1 MKFVNHFEMFYFY
14 YMRSKPSSFETL
26 CDILYLLIMIA
37 LSVNLLFKDGF
48 GNPDSRIYHLAGFL
62 AVILILGDSFRFVP
76 RITSF
81 FVKDSDNVD
90 LVQDKGKIISSI
102 VITLFY
108 LFLWSLGSI
117 IFVSNISLLY
127 TLLVYILA
135 IIRILLCFVSS
146 KNNSVGWDVVKNIP
160 FALLVFVVGFLFYY
174 YRNKIFSLVYAW
186 VAIYFSLIF
195 SMVIIFL
202 SSKTERVGFWVILRN
217 LSFIWLISMFVNL

>member
-1 MKFVNHFEMFYFY
+1 MSFK
-14 YMRSKPSSFETL
+14 KISSYITL
-26 CDILYLLIMIA
+26 PLIFIFCAFLQTLNANNVIMYATMDSSAIWQGEQIA
-37 LSVNLLFKDGF
+37 IKLE
-48 GNPDSRIYHLAGFL
+48 
-62 AVILILGDSFRFVP
+62 
-76 RITSF
+76 
-81 FVKDSDNVD
+81 

-160 FALLVFVVGFLFYY
+160 FVLLVFVVGFLFFY
-174 YRNKIFSLVYAW
+174 YRNVIFSLVYAW

-195 SMVIIFL
+195 SIVIIFL

>member
-1 MKFVNHFEMFYFY
+1 
-14 YMRSKPSSFETL
+14 
-26 CDILYLLIMIA
+26 MIA

-62 AVILILGDSFRFVP
+62 AVILILGDSFRFIP

-81 FVKDSDNVD
+81 FIQDSDNVE

-160 FALLVFVVGFLFYY
+160 FVLLVFVVGFLFFY
-174 YRNKIFSLVYAW
+174 YRNVIFSLVYAW

-195 SMVIIFL
+195 SIVIFFL
-202 SSKTERVGFWVILRN
+202 SLKTERVGFWVILRN